1 MPWYERLMNID
12 RRILYLTMFL
22 GIAYVMFF
30 PIGFPVPPEE
40 STKAGWDFVNNIPVG
55 SVVLYSFDTSASAM
69 TETKPPSEVLVKRSI
84 ELGHKVVMISTVAEA
99 NSLSSLWM
107 DPIIKETGAVYGED
121 IVHLGF
127 MVSWASFME
136 QARTDLH
143 GANGNI
149 DKYGTPLS
157 DIPMMKDITKAADFA
172 FVFSFYGTD
181 PGPNGW
187 INMWNATEGIP
198 VLCACTAVSTPNMM
212 NYYQSGLLKGV
223 VGGIAGAAY
232 LEMLAGTPGFA
243 VSAMDSQSI
252 GHMIIIIFLILGNVS
267 YLASRYYYRKESRA
281 KLNSQI
287 Q

>member
-22 GIAYVMFF
+22 GISYVMFF
-30 PIGFPVPPEE
+30 PIGFPIPPEE
-40 STKAGWDFVNNIPVG
+40 STQASWDFVNSIPAG
-55 SVVLYSFDTSASAM
+55 SNVLYSFDTSASAM
-69 TETKPPSEVLVKRSI
+69 TETKPPSEVLVRRSL
-84 ELGHKVVMISTVAEA
+84 ELGHKVVMVATVAEA
-99 NSLSSLWM
+99 NALSSIWI
-107 DPIIKETGAVYGED
+107 DPIIEEMGAVYGED

-136 QARTDLH
+136 QARTDLS
-143 GANGNI
+143 GANGGI

-157 DIPMMKDITKAADFA
+157 NLPMMKNITKAADFA
-172 FVFSFYGTD
+172 FVFSFYGSD

-198 VLCACTAVSTPNMM
+198 VLTACTAVSTPNMM
-212 NYYQSGLLKGV
+212 NYYQSELLQGV

-243 VSAMDSQSI
+243 ISAMDSQSL
-252 GHMIIIIFLILGNVS
+252 GHIIILSFLVIGNFS
-267 YLASRYYYRKESRA
+267 YFVSRYYARKEVKPKS
-281 KLNSQI
+281 
-287 Q
+287 